1 MLREVK
7 MNREESEKISYGRA
21 VIEERKTLALTCIEN
36 IVSFD
41 ESFLLLDSRA
51 SLVSVEGEGLQIL
64 KMDVDSGEVIIVGKI
79 NALSYADK
87 KKGVKRL
94 GSIFRGG
101 RRS

>member
-1 MLREVK
+1 

-36 IVSFD
+36 IISFD

-87 KKGVKRL
+87 KQGVKRL